1 MHLQQTKA
9 GSRRTGG
16 PQYYFHD
23 VDAPVKEWLRRRGA
37 CPVVLRTPYGIVS
50 SPFMAVSQD
59 RKLSAS
65 GKLVRGSVGHDRI
78 QRAGGRESIGEAI
91 RHRHGIKKGRDFEK
105 IGVEVSIH
113 KAGHFIL
120 VPTAVTMRG
129 GRSRVLDRDHAPLTF
144 HHDYESRLW
153 KDQIRKTR
161 KESPSDVEW
170 AASQIGRV
178 VAEHRNAKGIHE
190 VDLLRSAGALAVL
203 GLQLSPYL
211 LKGYDCQRSEFR
223 FLDLPAYQ
231 CPVEIKRQSKGFKYQ
246 MSRYKKLP
254 RAVVLCVKHD
264 LRNPPEHVDVIELS
278 ALAKRLVG

>member
-1 MHLQQTKA
+1 VHLQQTKV
-9 GSRRTGG
+9 GSRSTGG
-16 PQYYFHD
+16 PQYYFHN
-23 VDAPVKEWLRRRGA
+23 VDDPVKDWLRKRGA
-37 CPVVLRTPYGIVS
+37 CPVVLRTPYGIVG

-59 RKLSAS
+59 RKLSA
-65 GKLVRGSVGHDRI
+65 GGQLVRGGVGHDRI
-78 QRAGGRESIGEAI
+78 QGAGGRESIGEAI
-91 RHRHGIKKGRDFEK
+91 RRWYGLKKGDFEN
-105 IGVEVSIH
+105 IEVEVSIH
-113 KAGHFIL
+113 KKGHFIL

-129 GRSRVLDRDHAPLTF
+129 GRTRVLERDHAPLTF
-144 HHDYESRLW
+144 HHDYQSRLW

-170 AASQIGRV
+170 AASQIARV

-190 VDLLRSAGALAVL
+190 VDLLRSAGALALL

-223 FLDLPAYQ
+223 FLDLPEYQ

-246 MSRYKKLP
+246 MSRYKELP
-254 RAVVLCVKHD
+254 RAVVLCIDHD

-278 ALAKRLVG
+278 SLARRLVG